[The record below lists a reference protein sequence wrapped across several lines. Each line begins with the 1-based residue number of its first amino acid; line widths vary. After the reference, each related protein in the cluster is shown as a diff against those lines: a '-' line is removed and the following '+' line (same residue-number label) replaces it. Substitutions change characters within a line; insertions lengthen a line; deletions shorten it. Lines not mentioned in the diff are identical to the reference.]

1 MKSCTKPTNISDKK
15 RAHFLVSSGS
25 NWGIIYKQANTF
37 YRILKIKII
46 I

>member
-25 NWGIIYKQANTF
+25 NWGKEQQVN
-37 YRILKIKII
+37 IL
-46 I
+46 

>member
-25 NWGIIYKQANTF
+25 NWGMIYKQAKKLLSKCKMLL
-37 YRILKIKII
+37 I
-46 I
+46 